1 VSDLLAPEKPA
12 MSVEVAARQRVK
24 MLGDAG
30 FRDRVARGDPE
41 ATRQWRAVTRALSL
55 SVDEA
60 TAEGKQYAQRMA
72 GLSYFKAKADLSDAV
87 YDQVAAGGPVSLKE
101 RQDAIFAKERYFKD
115 KAWVRRYL
123 DGDRQANSEMTII
136 NMILGSPIGTF
147 DEIQAFNAVAA
158 KRLSGNGKGNR

>member
-1 VSDLLAPEKPA
+1 

-30 FRDRVARGDPE
+30 FRDRVVAGDPQ
-41 ATRQWRAVTRALSL
+41 ATKQWRAVTRALLSP
-55 SVDEA
+55 SVDQA
-60 TAEGKQYAQRMA
+60 TAEGKQYAQRMDA
-72 GLSYFKAKADLSDAV
+72 LSYFKAKADLSDAV

-123 DGDRQANSEMTII
+123 DGDREANSQMTIV
-136 NMILGSPIGTF
+136 NMVLASPIGTA
-147 DEIQAFNAVAA
+147 DQIDAFNAAQA
-158 KRLSGNGKGNR
+158 KRLGRTK